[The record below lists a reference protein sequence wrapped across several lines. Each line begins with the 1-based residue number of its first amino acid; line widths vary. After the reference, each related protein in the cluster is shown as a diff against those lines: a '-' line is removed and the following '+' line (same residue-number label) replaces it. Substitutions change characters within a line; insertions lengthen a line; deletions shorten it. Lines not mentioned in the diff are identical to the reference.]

1 MTNTMIHGK
10 TLEAWQAS
18 HPLIRDLVALRETS
32 WFNPAIAP
40 AATAL
45 ADVGLTAEDVAQAS
59 ARLRRF
65 APYIA
70 KVFPQTAAAGGL
82 IESSIKPLPRMQR
95 LLLEEAG
102 LAAGGSLW
110 LKLDNELPISGSI
123 KARGGIHEVLKH
135 AEDLALQAGL
145 IRPGDDYSVL
155 ASDAA
160 RAFFGQYKI
169 AVGST
174 GNLGLSIG
182 IMSAQ
187 LGFQASVHMSA
198 DARQWKKDRLRASG
212 VTVVEYESDY
222 SAAVEQG
229 RRQAESDPACYFVDD
244 ENSPHLFLGY
254 AVAAERL
261 KQQLDQ
267 AGVRVDVDHP
277 LFVYLPCGVGGGPGG
292 VAFGLKLIFGDA
304 VHCVF
309 AEPTHSPCML
319 LGVAPRRIWSRS
331 RLSNKALKLPSPK
344 PSSAL
349 RWMNSKNTGPQQRL
363 AEDLQQQAFV
373 AVGGGAVEQD
383 AARLQ
388 LTHRL
393 AVAGQALFQHLV
405 IHVVGRGHQ
414 RNAGQLQRVHAGND
428 VVRQQRDVLDAFAVE
443 LHQEFLDLP
452 GALAASSFSG
462 MRIWPSGAVMARL
475 VRPVYSPWMSK

>member
-1 MTNTMIHGK
+1 MIHGQ
-10 TLEAWQAS
+10 TLEAWYAS

-45 ADVGLTAEDVAQAS
+45 ADVGLGAEEVAQVS
-59 ARLRRF
+59 ARLQRF

-82 IESSIKPLPRMQR
+82 IESGIRPLPRLQH
-95 LLLEEAG
+95 LLQDEADLPMSG
-102 LAAGGSLW
+102 RLW
-110 LKLDNELPISGSI
+110 LKTDNELPISGSI

-145 IRPGDDYSVL
+145 IRPGDAYAVL

-160 RAFFGQYKI
+160 RRFFGQHKI

-198 DARQWKKDRLRASG
+198 DARQWKKDKLRTSG

-222 SAAVEQG
+222 SVAVEQG
-229 RRQAESDPACYFVDD
+229 RRQAESDPSCYFVDD

-261 KQQLDQ
+261 KHQLDQ
-267 AGVRVDVDHP
+267 AGVVVDADHP

-292 VAFGLKLIFGDA
+292 VAFGLKLAFGDA
-304 VHCVF
+304 VHCIF

-319 LGVAPRRIWSRS
+319 LGVYTGLHDAVSVQEFGIDNVTAADGLAVGRPSGFVGRAMQ
-331 RLSNKALKLPSPK
+331 RLIDGYYTVADEELFRLLALAHQEEGVKLEP
-344 PSSAL
+344 SAL
-349 RWMNSKNTGPQQRL
+349 AGMPGMVRVLRDRDYLEHIGANPERL
-363 AEDLQQQAFV
+363 ANA
-373 AVGGGAVEQD
+373 
-383 AARLQ
+383 
-388 LTHRL
+388 T
-393 AVAGQALFQHLV
+393 HLV
-405 IHVVGRGHQ
+405 WGTGGSMVPEGEFAGYVERGRGMQ
-414 RNAGQLQRVHAGND
+414 GSD
-428 VVRQQRDVLDAFAVE
+428 
-443 LHQEFLDLP
+443 
-452 GALAASSFSG
+452 
-462 MRIWPSGAVMARL
+462 I
-475 VRPVYSPWMSK
+475 

>member
-1 MTNTMIHGK
+1 MIHDK
-10 TLEAWQAS
+10 TIEAWYAS

-45 ADVGLTAEDVAQAS
+45 ADVGLGADDVAQAS

-82 IESSIKPLPRMQR
+82 IESGIRPLPQMQR
-95 LLLEEAG
+95 ILLEEAG
-102 LAAGGSLW
+102 LGEGGQLW
-110 LKLDNELPISGSI
+110 LKTDNELPISGSI

-145 IRPGDDYSVL
+145 IRPGDDYARL

-160 RAFFGQYKI
+160 RAFFGQYRI

-182 IMSAQ
+182 IMSAK
-187 LGFQASVHMSA
+187 LGFQATVHMSS

-229 RRQAESDPACYFVDD
+229 RRQAESDPSCYFVDD

-261 KQQLDQ
+261 KQQFDQ
-267 AGVRVDVDHP
+267 AGVIVDAEHP

-292 VAFGLKLIFGDA
+292 VAFGLKLVFGDA

-319 LGVAPRRIWSRS
+319 LGVYTGLHDAVSVQEFGIDNVTAADGLAVGRPSGFVGKAMQ
-331 RLSNKALKLPSPK
+331 RLVDGYYTVADEELFRLLALAYREEDIKLEP
-344 PSSAL
+344 SAL
-349 RWMNSKNTGPQQRL
+349 AGMPGMVRVLNDPDYLERIGATPERL
-363 AEDLQQQAFV
+363 ANS
-373 AVGGGAVEQD
+373 
-383 AARLQ
+383 
-388 LTHRL
+388 T
-393 AVAGQALFQHLV
+393 HLV
-405 IHVVGRGHQ
+405 WGTGGSMVPEEEFSGYVEKGLC
-414 RNAGQLQRVHAGND
+414 LQRQPS
-428 VVRQQRDVLDAFAVE
+428 QQP
-443 LHQEFLDLP
+443 P
-452 GALAASSFSG
+452 G
-462 MRIWPSGAVMARL
+462 
-475 VRPVYSPWMSK
+475 